1 MCNKKI
7 CGRIITQLFVR
18 AGGLWGAFGR
28 TLWRT
33 FWRALWGT
41 FLRGLWGTF
50 LRGLWR
56 TLRRTLRRALGGVL
70 LLTGANI
77 ALGITLS
84 IAPNTAIAAENN
96 LKVHHF
102 LSPLA
107 SVQKDLLQPW
117 ADKITAESGGD
128 LQFTI
133 YPAMQ
138 LGGKAPQL
146 FDQARRGTA
155 DIIWTLAGYT
165 PGRFPRMEVFEL
177 PFMAASATVTSQ
189 AAYEYFEAQA
199 TDEFKDVKVL
209 LVSTHAPGTL
219 HMQNKPIRSLED
231 LKGVKVR
238 APTRVTNLMLKSLGA
253 TPVGMPVPQL
263 PTAISK
269 GVVDGALIPYEV
281 SLPLRL
287 HELTNSHT
295 DVVGKRGLYTAVFLL
310 VMNKDKFNSL
320 PPKLQKVIEDNSGL
334 AMART
339 AGQLW
344 DKSEIPGK
352 KAAQDSGDAFY
363 YIKGKELRKWQR
375 VGDEV
380 RRDWIKEMD
389 AKGFDGAALITKAE
403 ALIKKYEKGK

>member
-1 MCNKKI
+1 MR
-7 CGRIITQLFVR
+7 RIIIQLFVR
-18 AGGLWGAFGR
+18 TGA
-28 TLWRT
+28 LWRT
-33 FWRALWGT
+33 LSGEFWGALWRAFWGT
-41 FLRGLWGTF
+41 FLRAFG
-50 LRGLWR
+50 
-56 TLRRTLRRALGGVL
+56 RTLRRALGAL
-70 LLTGANI
+70 LLLASANI
-77 ALGITLS
+77 SLGIALS
-84 IAPNTAIAAENN
+84 IPLGIAPNIAVAAEHN

-117 ADKITAESGGD
+117 ADKITAESGGE

-199 TDEFKDVKVL
+199 ADEFKDVKVL

-344 DKSEIPGK
+344 DRSEIPGK

-363 YIKGKELRKWQR
+363 YIKGKELKKWQR

-389 AKGFDGAALITKAE
+389 AKGFDGAALIKKAE
-403 ALIKKYEKGK
+403 ALIKKYEKGKDN

>member
-1 MCNKKI
+1 MC
-7 CGRIITQLFVR
+7 RIIIQLFVR
-18 AGGLWGAFGR
+18 AGALWGAFGR
-28 TLWRT
+28 ALWRT
-33 FWRALWGT
+33 FWGA
-41 FLRGLWGTF
+41 LWGTF

-56 TLRRTLRRALGGVL
+56 TLRRALGAL
-70 LLTGANI
+70 LLLASANI
-77 ALGITLS
+77 ALG

-117 ADKITAESGGD
+117 ADKITAESEGA
-128 LQFTI
+128 LKFTI

-199 TDEFKDVKVL
+199 ADEFKDVKVL

-219 HMQNKPIRSLED
+219 HTQNKPIRSLED

-320 PPKLQKVIEDNSGL
+320 SPKLQKVIEDNSGL
-334 AMART
+334 ALART

-363 YIKGKELRKWQR
+363 YIKGKELKKWQR
-375 VGDEV
+375 VADEV

-403 ALIKKYEKGK
+403 ALIKKHEKGKDN

>member
-1 MCNKKI
+1 MC
-7 CGRIITQLFVR
+7 RIIIQLFVR
-18 AGGLWGAFGR
+18 AGALWGAFGR
-28 TLWRT
+28 ALWRT
-33 FWRALWGT
+33 FWGA
-41 FLRGLWGTF
+41 LWGTF

-56 TLRRTLRRALGGVL
+56 TLRRALGAL
-70 LLTGANI
+70 LLLASANI
-77 ALGITLS
+77 ALG

-117 ADKITAESGGD
+117 ADKITAESGGE

-199 TDEFKDVKVL
+199 ADEFKDVKVL

-219 HMQNKPIRSLED
+219 HTQNKPIRSLED

-320 PPKLQKVIEDNSGL
+320 SPKLQKVIEDNSGL
-334 AMART
+334 ALART

-363 YIKGKELRKWQR
+363 YIKGKELKKWQR

-403 ALIKKYEKGK
+403 ALIKKHEKGKDN

>member
-1 MCNKKI
+1 MC
-7 CGRIITQLFVR
+7 RIIIQLLVR
-18 AGGLWGAFGR
+18 AVG
-28 TLWRT
+28 
-33 FWRALWGT
+33 LWGT
-41 FLRGLWGTF
+41 FWGAFWGTF

-56 TLRRTLRRALGGVL
+56 ALGAL
-70 LLTGANI
+70 LLLASINI
-77 ALGITLS
+77 ALGITIS
-84 IAPNTAIAAENN
+84 IALGITPNVAVAAENN
-96 LKVHHF
+96 LKIHHF

-117 ADKITAESGGD
+117 ADKITIESDGA
-128 LQFTI
+128 LKFTI

-177 PFMAASATVTSQ
+177 PFMAASAAATSQ

-199 TDEFKDVKVL
+199 ADEFKDVKVL

-238 APTRVTNLMLKSLGA
+238 APTRVTNLMLKALGA

-310 VMNKDKFNSL
+310 VMNKDKFDSL

-363 YIKGKELRKWQR
+363 YIKGKELKRWQR
-375 VGDEV
+375 VADEV

-403 ALIKKYEKGK
+403 ALIKKHEKGKDN